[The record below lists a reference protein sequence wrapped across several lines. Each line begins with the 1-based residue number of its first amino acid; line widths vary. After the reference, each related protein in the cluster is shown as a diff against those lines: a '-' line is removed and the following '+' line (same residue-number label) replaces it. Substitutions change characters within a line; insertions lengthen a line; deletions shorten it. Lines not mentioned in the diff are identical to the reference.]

1 MRVLR
6 SLPNM
11 RKRLNNSVFSSLIK
25 LYFNGKLSTDETS
38 KSDLQEYVDFV
49 SFNFSSAKPNYF
61 FNYNLKMSLFSLCF
75 FLYFKYTE
83 AIQ

>member
-6 SLPNM
+6 ALPNM

-38 KSDLQEYVDFV
+38 KSELQEYVEFV
-49 SFNFSSAKPNYF
+49 SFTVF
-61 FNYNLKMSLFSLCF
+61 
-75 FLYFKYTE
+75 
-83 AIQ
+83 